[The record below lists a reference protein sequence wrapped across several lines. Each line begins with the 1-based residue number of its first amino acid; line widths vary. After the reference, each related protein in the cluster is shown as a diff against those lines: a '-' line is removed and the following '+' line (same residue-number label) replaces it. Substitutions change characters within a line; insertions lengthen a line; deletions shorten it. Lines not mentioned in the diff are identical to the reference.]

1 MTQGAMRAFGINY
14 DTGLTV
20 EGRSTRPSFLEDE
33 VRRDMHAIANDLHAN
48 AIRVSGEEVDRLE
61 LAGRLALE
69 TGLEVWLSPTSCDLE
84 PDAYVDLVSRAAAAA
99 ERLRDGGE
107 VVAVLGTEMSLFVK
121 GFVPGDTLSDRI
133 AAMMDPATWSSPDK
147 AAEMMAGFER
157 GKATLRAIVDGGR
170 RAFGGRITYAAG
182 AWEEVDWD
190 LFDIVAVDAYRDAN
204 NAAVYP
210 AQLRSYARFG
220 KPVAITEF
228 GCCTYAGAGAA
239 GGTGWLILDQSSP
252 VPRLIGEH
260 RRDEG
265 EQVRSFLES
274 TEAFDAEGIDSA
286 FWFSFAGFALPHRD
300 DPARDVDMAS
310 YGAVAVS
317 DLGPD
322 GGQTWE
328 PKQVFHAIAE
338 DYAARRAEANR

>member
-1 MTQGAMRAFGINY
+1 MRAFGINY

-20 EGRSTRPSFLEDE
+20 EGRSTRPSFVEDE
-33 VRRDMHAIANDLHAN
+33 VRRDMLAIADDLHAN
-48 AIRVSGEEVDRLE
+48 AIRVSGEDVDRLE
-61 LAGRLALE
+61 LAGRRARE
-69 TGLEVWLSPTSCDLE
+69 AGLEVWLSPTSCDLD
-84 PDAYVDLVSRAAAAA
+84 PDAYVDLVLRAAAAA
-99 ERLRDGGE
+99 ERLREGDE
-107 VVAVLGTEMSLFVK
+107 VVAVLGTEMSLFVT

-133 AAMMDPATWSSPDK
+133 VAMMDPATWSSPDK
-147 AAEMMAGFER
+147 AAEMMDGFER
-157 GKATLRAIVDGGR
+157 GKRTLRAIAEDGR

-182 AWEEVDWD
+182 AWEEIDWN

-204 NAAVYP
+204 NAAAYP
-210 AQLRSYARFG
+210 AQLGSYARFG

-239 GGTGWLILDQSSP
+239 GGTGWLILDQASS
-252 VPRLIGEH
+252 VPKLTGEH

-265 EQVRSFLES
+265 EQVRCFRES
-274 TEAFDAEGIDSA
+274 MEAFDAAGVDSA

-300 DPARDVDMAS
+300 DPARDVDLAS

-317 DLGPD
+317 DLAPD
-322 GGQTWE
+322 GSQTWE

-338 DYAARRAEANR
+338 DFHSRSG